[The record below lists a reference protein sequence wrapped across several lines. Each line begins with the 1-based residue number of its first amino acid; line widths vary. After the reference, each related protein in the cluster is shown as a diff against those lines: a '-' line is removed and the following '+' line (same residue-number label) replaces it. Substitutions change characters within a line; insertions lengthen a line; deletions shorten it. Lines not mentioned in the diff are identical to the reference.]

1 MKDWKRLKAATVQDN
16 RFSSPFQLS
25 VKPKNK
31 KKLMITF
38 KRPTMGEKITSIIEP
53 EIKKKIEEID
63 SEKNIEPVKKEKKKE
78 I

>member
-1 MKDWKRLKAATVQDN
+1 
-16 RFSSPFQLS
+16 
-25 VKPKNK
+25 
-31 KKLMITF
+31 
-38 KRPTMGEKITSIIEP
+38 MGEKITSIIEP